1 MAIDTTGDIS
11 VKKIQTQSEG
21 RVKKAAKKAVT
32 TSVVGMGLKGADDF
46 FRAKATKRALDFYK
60 GTERDL
66 NVSMDGFNSTIQFRA
81 DHYEKYKNAPNWE
94 QMYVVNHIKD
104 AEANPLNNFST
115 LSETQRMSFRKQAML
130 DAEDDLQ
137 EYRGLLELS
146 NDFKIDGTMDAKKL
160 SERYYQPFEDAR
172 TKRSRKI
179 IERGALLP
187 TAARKIGNIFGVDS
201 EEPELSIEEQQIKDF
216 VDQDKLRR
224 TSWNEQMQRY
234 ETAVSNNQ
242 LPNMFAFTES
252 DYKLNEVR
260 GQMNNEYKVM
270 SNISKNKNHRIMQ
283 TQIAFGEKQNPQ
295 TTTLYNVMSQINNK
309 PLKGKDKSQRAMFV
323 DNVTKIAS
331 VNYYKYTEAWNKSG
345 GRGEKDYNK
354 EDFIRDAV
362 YKLLADEKIQ
372 GLEKEQGNIK
382 RMAGKFNVVYTG
394 MDREEMGVY
403 ISQTL
408 HPRFTQG
415 MGVVNMEDIINS
427 SVIQKFKEEASN
439 DSSLNDEEQMII
451 ERTDTIKLN
460 NTLKNDDE
468 NKLTLEQLRNERSK
482 YLDENMQDAPGYIV
496 DYVEELDNQI
506 NIASKDPDA
515 IQKDLEKNNE
525 ERYNELAKELYGV
538 ENYEDLTPKQFKQI
552 KNPTKNINALAENI
566 RKEYYIENLPAE
578 YNYSFER
585 FMTNPEDLDSVKM
598 MRAYQAAEKKTPF
611 NIAKEWW
618 KEQGVSI
625 TNFKAI
631 SKYLYNN
638 NISLIGTFRELNYDP
653 VAFAFQ
659 QQGLQLPN
667 MELSLK
673 EKVNQSLLNRDN

>member
-1 MAIDTTGDIS
+1 MAIDTTSDIS
-11 VKKIQTQSEG
+11 VKRIQTQSEG
-21 RVKKAAKKAVT
+21 KAKKAAKRAI
-32 TSVVGMGLKGADDF
+32 TSIVVGGGLKGADDF

-60 GTERDL
+60 GTEKDL

-115 LSETQRMSFRKQAML
+115 LSNTQRMSFRNQAML
-130 DAEDDLQ
+130 DAKDDLQ

-187 TAARKIGNIFGVDS
+187 TVARKIGNIFDVDS

-270 SNISKNKNHRIMQ
+270 SNISKNKNHPMMQ
-283 TQIAFGEKQNPQ
+283 TQIAFGEKQDPQ

-372 GLEKEQGNIK
+372 GLEKEQGTFSS
-382 RMAGKFNVVYTG
+382 FNVVYTG

-439 DSSLNDEEQMII
+439 DLSLNSDEEQMMI
-451 ERTDTIKLN
+451 ERVN
-460 NTLKNDDE
+460 ELKI
-468 NKLTLEQLRNERSK
+468 NK
-482 YLDENMQDAPGYIV
+482 YPLDELRKERNKYSDEIMQDAPGYIV
-496 DYVEELDNQI
+496 AYVEELDNQI
-506 NIASKDPDA
+506 DIASKDPDA

-525 ERYNELAKELYGV
+525 ERYNELSKELYGV

-552 KNPTKNINALAENI
+552 KNPTKSINELAENI

-598 MRAYQAAEKKTPF
+598 MRAYQAAEEKTPF

-625 TNFKAI
+625 NNFKAI

-673 EKVNQSLLNRDN
+673 EKVSESLLNRDN

>member
-1 MAIDTTGDIS
+1 
-11 VKKIQTQSEG
+11 
-21 RVKKAAKKAVT
+21 
-32 TSVVGMGLKGADDF
+32 
-46 FRAKATKRALDFYK
+46 
-60 GTERDL
+60 
-66 NVSMDGFNSTIQFRA
+66 
-81 DHYEKYKNAPNWE
+81 
-94 QMYVVNHIKD
+94 
-104 AEANPLNNFST
+104 
-115 LSETQRMSFRKQAML
+115 
-130 DAEDDLQ
+130 
-137 EYRGLLELS
+137 
-146 NDFKIDGTMDAKKL
+146 
-160 SERYYQPFEDAR
+160 
-172 TKRSRKI
+172 
-179 IERGALLP
+179 
-187 TAARKIGNIFGVDS
+187 
-201 EEPELSIEEQQIKDF
+201 
-216 VDQDKLRR
+216 
-224 TSWNEQMQRY
+224 
-234 ETAVSNNQ
+234 
-242 LPNMFAFTES
+242 
-252 DYKLNEVR
+252 
-260 GQMNNEYKVM
+260 
-270 SNISKNKNHRIMQ
+270 
-283 TQIAFGEKQNPQ
+283 
-295 TTTLYNVMSQINNK
+295 MSQINNK

-362 YKLLADEKIQ
+362 YKLLADKRIQ
-372 GLEKEQGNIK
+372 GLEKEQGMAK
-382 RMAGKFNVVYTG
+382 RITGNFNVVYTG
-394 MDREEMGVY
+394 MDKKEMGVY

-427 SVIQKFKEEASN
+427 SVIQKFKEEVSN
-439 DSSLNDEEQMII
+439 DSSLNDEEEQMMI
-451 ERTDTIKLN
+451 ERVKKL
-460 NTLKNDDE
+460 KE
-468 NKLTLEQLRNERSK
+468 NKFDLDILKKERNK
-482 YLDENMQDAPGYIV
+482 YSDENMQDAPGYIV